1 MDSPASS
8 NDSENTPEIIDAFC
22 KNNCATQGSVF
33 IWVVSESMFNDTRG
47 INIADARKV
56 CKGLDTSKYPF
67 LKDLSAGGSSS
78 SSGSSGSS
86 GSGAGASTNSTG
98 GNGTG
103 TGTKNDGVRVGGA
116 VGLLA
121 SVALAAVV
129 VVGLGSF

>member
-1 MDSPASS
+1 
-8 NDSENTPEIIDAFC
+8 
-22 KNNCATQGSVF
+22 
-33 IWVVSESMFNDTRG
+33 MFNDTRS
-47 INIADARKV
+47 INVADARKV

-67 LKDLSAGGSSS
+67 LKDLSSTGG

-86 GSGAGASTNSTG
+86 SSGAGAGANSTK

-103 TGTKNDGVRVGGA
+103 AGAKNDGGRVGGG

-121 SVALAAVV
+121 SAVLATVV